1 MSRNTFYKINLDVD
15 TEKITNSKTKES
27 FILTRS
33 TGEFAHFV
41 KLLSLM
47 NKLTIDSYHLNT
59 NSEDEDEDEYEYE
72 YEDEDEDEYE
82 GGSSDDDVDDDVE
95 KKDTDNIELKDISSS
110 LTTTSHIYANAD
122 IRNRG
127 NNNPKINQTL
137 SERLLTEKNDTV
149 TEKKEEWYKI
159 SQPGIYEI
167 YQLFKHLRGMDGIV
181 MYNIKQFAQNNDEST
196 TDKTQQKVYQEL
208 YGWCQKNFSK
218 TLEYHILVDSFINEI
233 EKFLQKKNDVN
244 DNSQDHIIE
253 INHVNSVNNNQDEDE
268 DQKIDHQIDHHYFLK
283 LIKRI
288 KEKRKEFITYE
299 FDIVNDNNK

>member
-1 MSRNTFYKINLDVD
+1 MIKNKFYKENLDVD
-15 TEKITNSKTKES
+15 TERITICKTKES
-27 FILTRS
+27 FVLTRS
-33 TGEFAHFV
+33 SGEFAHFA

-47 NKLTIDSYHLNT
+47 KELTIDSYHFNT
-59 NSEDEDEDEYEYE
+59 NDEDE
-72 YEDEDEDEYE
+72 YEDEDEDEDGDE
-82 GGSSDDDVDDDVE
+82 DEDIDGGSDDDVE
-95 KKDTDNIELKDISSS
+95 KNDADDIELKDISSS

-127 NNNPKINQTL
+127 NNNSKINQTL

-253 INHVNSVNNNQDEDE
+253 INHVNSVNNNQDGDEDE

>member
-1 MSRNTFYKINLDVD
+1 MIKNKFYKENLDVD
-15 TEKITNSKTKES
+15 TERITICKTKES
-27 FILTRS
+27 FVLTRS
-33 TGEFAHFV
+33 SGEFAHFA

-47 NKLTIDSYHLNT
+47 KELTIDSYHFNT
-59 NSEDEDEDEYEYE
+59 NDEDE
-72 YEDEDEDEYE
+72 YEDEDEDEDE
-82 GGSSDDDVDDDVE
+82 DGDEDEDIDGGSDDDVE
-95 KKDTDNIELKDISSS
+95 KNDADDIELKDISSS

-127 NNNPKINQTL
+127 NNNSKINQTL

-253 INHVNSVNNNQDEDE
+253 INHVNSVNNNQDGDEDE